1 MRNLIMAL
9 SVIFIGSCSD
19 CAGPGISDKQI
30 REQALDE
37 AKEMSNAYMNKEYRD
52 FVSYSPSILIEGL
65 GGEDQF
71 IEYLEMLDEQNLE
84 GQTKILDIEIGKVL
98 DVSKEGTSIQV
109 LIEQK
114 VHSEVAGRRVTRSDS
129 LIGVRE
135 GMNADW
141 KFLNVGGGGDS
152 ILRVRYPYLHEGWD
166 F

>member
-1 MRNLIMAL
+1 
-9 SVIFIGSCSD
+9 
-19 CAGPGISDKQI
+19 
-30 REQALDE
+30 
-37 AKEMSNAYMNKEYRD
+37 
-52 FVSYSPSILIEGL
+52 L

-84 GQTKILDIEIGKVL
+84 GQTEILDIEIGKVL